1 MKPSRLIPT
10 SLLFAVLFAVPVLAQ
25 EPPRSGDQPILG
37 SAAMDDALA
46 NHESQVDR
54 NRAELARILAHPQ
67 VRELA
72 RDRGVDMSRV
82 ETGAAGLTDE
92 QMEEVAPLVAKVAPL
107 IEQRMG
113 SVTVSVAAIIIIL
126 LILILVT

>member
-1 MKPSRLIPT
+1 MKPSRLIPA
-10 SLLFAVLFAVPVLAQ
+10 SLLFALLFAVPVLAQ
-25 EPPRSGDQPILG
+25 EPPQSGDQPILG
-37 SAAMDDALA
+37 AAAMDDALA
-46 NHESQVDR
+46 SHESGVDR
-54 NRAELARILAHPQ
+54 NRAELARVLADPQ

-107 IEQRMG
+107 MEQNMG
-113 SVTVSVAAIIIIL
+113 NVTVSVAAIIIIL
-126 LILILVT
+126 LLLILVT